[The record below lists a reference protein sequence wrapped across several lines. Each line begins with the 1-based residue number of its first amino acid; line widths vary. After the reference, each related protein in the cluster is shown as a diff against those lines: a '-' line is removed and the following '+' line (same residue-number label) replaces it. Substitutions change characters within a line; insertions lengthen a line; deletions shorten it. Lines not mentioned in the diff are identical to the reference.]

1 MKAIINGKIYN
12 TETATK
18 LGNYEYGIC
27 GDLNHVYESLYR
39 TKKNAY
45 FLAGS
50 GGVNTRY
57 SRSCGD
63 NTWRGGEKIIPVEGW
78 EARKWMEK
86 HCAAEE
92 YIVAFDEPEEA

>member
-39 TKKNAY
+39 TKKTRI
-45 FLAGS
+45 FSPDRAG
-50 GGVNTRY
+50 
-57 SRSCGD
+57 
-63 NTWRGGEKIIPVEGW
+63 
-78 EARKWMEK
+78 
-86 HCAAEE
+86 
-92 YIVAFDEPEEA
+92 

>member
-12 TETATK
+12 TETAVK

-63 NTWRGGEKIIPVEGW
+63 NTWCGGEKSFRLRDGKLANGW
-78 EARKWMEK
+78 KNTAPRKS
-86 HCAAEE
+86 
-92 YIVAFDEPEEA
+92 I

>member
-39 TKKNAY
+39 TKKKRVFSRRIGRGKY
-45 FLAGS
+45 SLFTFLRRQHLVRRRKNHS
-50 GGVNTRY
+50 G
-57 SRSCGD
+57 
-63 NTWRGGEKIIPVEGW
+63 
-78 EARKWMEK
+78 
-86 HCAAEE
+86 
-92 YIVAFDEPEEA
+92 